1 LNTLIDEKQQLKH
14 ENQLLNNNLSP
25 DYDNDQVF
33 NDDDEEL
40 LTTPRSY
47 SLSENSSANDS
58 LKSDSNNSQIT
69 ISSANMSPTKTMNTI
84 TVEQTESSMSENYS
98 IVSSISSQ
106 TIDQNRNKSSFKM
119 HNNQTLSL
127 SSSISDDTTT
137 PSSSPEDQLLKPNS
151 DQDFGSSALEDVSY
165 SELNGEHKVCEE
177 NTQLMNNKIKS
188 PSLSSAQ
195 KTNNNSDALTAQ
207 QSYCTSD
214 EESSDIESLHSFHFS
229 PLAKGIDTPSASR
242 LAKRLYNLE
251 GFKKSDVSRH
261 LSKNN
266 EFSRVVAEE
275 YLKYFDFSGDTL
287 DLALRKFLSRFC
299 LIGETQ
305 ERERVLVHFSKR
317 FLDCNSNSSFKS
329 NDAIHTLTCALM
341 LLNTDLHGEVFN
353 HLFQFNRYYDQIY

>member
-1 LNTLIDEKQQLKH
+1 
-14 ENQLLNNNLSP
+14 
-25 DYDNDQVF
+25 
-33 NDDDEEL
+33 
-40 LTTPRSY
+40 
-47 SLSENSSANDS
+47 
-58 LKSDSNNSQIT
+58 
-69 ISSANMSPTKTMNTI
+69 
-84 TVEQTESSMSENYS
+84 
-98 IVSSISSQ
+98 
-106 TIDQNRNKSSFKM
+106 
-119 HNNQTLSL
+119 
-127 SSSISDDTTT
+127 
-137 PSSSPEDQLLKPNS
+137 
-151 DQDFGSSALEDVSY
+151 
-165 SELNGEHKVCEE
+165 
-177 NTQLMNNKIKS
+177 MNNKIKS